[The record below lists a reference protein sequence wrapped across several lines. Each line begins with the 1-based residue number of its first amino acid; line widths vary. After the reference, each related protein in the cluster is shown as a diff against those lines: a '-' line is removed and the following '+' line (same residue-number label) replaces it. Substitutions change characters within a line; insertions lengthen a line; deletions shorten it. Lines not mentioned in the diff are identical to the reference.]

1 MAHGIHIQVQCP
13 HCGKPLMATD
23 PQIDQL
29 DSIQLLVKIGD
40 QIGHLYLS
48 QVYGSYEKHFEN
60 VANIPDAVI
69 ECSCPHCFRPFPI
82 HQPCGNCGAAVIGLD
97 LKVGGII
104 KVCSRNGC
112 KHHSLE
118 FEDSQDALNLFRSQ
132 NGSGLF

>member
-1 MAHGIHIQVQCP
+1 MAHGIHIHVQCP
-13 HCGKPLMATD
+13 HCGKSLMT
-23 PQIDQL
+23 PKPKIDQL

-69 ECSCPHCFRPFPI
+69 ECSCPHCFSPFPI
-82 HQPCGNCGAAVIGLD
+82 HQSCGNCGAAIFGLD

>member
-1 MAHGIHIQVQCP
+1 MAHGIHIHVQCP
-13 HCGKPLMATD
+13 QCGKSLMTPD
-23 PQIDQL
+23 PKIDQL

-82 HQPCGNCGAAVIGLD
+82 HQSCSNCGAAIIGLD

>member
-1 MAHGIHIQVQCP
+1 MAHGIHIHVKCPTCEVSLMNPDLQVDE
-13 HCGKPLMATD
+13 LA
-23 PQIDQL
+23 
-29 DSIQLLVKIGD
+29 SIQLLVKIGN

-48 QVYGSYEKHFEN
+48 QVYGSYEKHFEG
-60 VANIPDAVI
+60 VENIPDAVI
-69 ECSCPHCFRPFPI
+69 ECSCPHCYSPFPV
-82 HQPCGNCGAAVIGLD
+82 HKACGNCAAAIIGLD

>member
-1 MAHGIHIQVQCP
+1 MAHGIQIHVQCP
-13 HCGKPLMATD
+13 HCGKSLMTPD
-23 PQIDQL
+23 PKIDQL

-60 VANIPDAVI
+60 VANVPDAVI

-82 HQPCGNCGAAVIGLD
+82 HQPCGNCGAAIIGLD